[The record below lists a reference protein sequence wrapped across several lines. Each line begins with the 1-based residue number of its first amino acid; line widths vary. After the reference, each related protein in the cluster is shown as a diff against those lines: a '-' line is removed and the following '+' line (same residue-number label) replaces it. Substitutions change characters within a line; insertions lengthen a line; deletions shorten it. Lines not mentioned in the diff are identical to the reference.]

1 MYVMRKAVGSVFVAF
16 YNLFFRALASAF
28 VAGGVWCGRHTGT
41 SYWVKGVSQCH
52 TTVVRPNFLS
62 IMRQTAKLHSP
73 FISPFCM
80 IFFFL
85 FSFMTA
91 QCGLQFSPR
100 GLRPSCSLMTA
111 RHLDQNTMGYLQWRW
126 GPNSAMTTSLV
137 RDTKS
142 SHFTLALQ
150 VHSKISM
157 HTQAAAVL
165 RHYFY

>member
-1 MYVMRKAVGSVFVAF
+1 MSHHGGKTQLFVNNASNCKTAF
-16 YNLFFRALASAF
+16 SFHIS
-28 VAGGVWCGRHTGT
+28 
-41 SYWVKGVSQCH
+41 
-52 TTVVRPNFLS
+52 FLYD
-62 IMRQTAKLHSP
+62 
-73 FISPFCM
+73 
-80 IFFFL
+80 FFFL

-157 HTQAAAVL
+157 HTKAAAVL
-165 RHYFY
+165 RHYFYKFDHFFPYYFYSLLLFSWLSNLHCPAGRATLLPDDELPVQVPG